1 MNSPI
6 FSFLA
11 FHALRLLRSQPLVLA
26 AAGLSLATA
35 LLAGV
40 AWLGQ
45 WQHARASARQLH
57 ELLVAGKPAI
67 AASPAGALAASVP
80 KLPRFSSAEL
90 VETVNQVAAD
100 IGLPV
105 DEISYTL
112 DESPSQPY
120 LRYHVTLSS
129 AASYPLMRRFVDGMA
144 MNLPHAVLDSISCSR
159 DDIAVAA
166 LSCDLSF
173 SAFFMKDGH
182 G

>member
-6 FSFLA
+6 FSFLT
-11 FHALRLLRSQPLVLA
+11 FHALRLLRAQPVVLAVAGMSFLLALLA
-26 AAGLSLATA
+26 AAAYI
-35 LLAGV
+35 
-40 AWLGQ
+40 GQ
-45 WQHARASARQLH
+45 WQHARNATQQVR
-57 ELLVAGKPAI
+57 ELLISSKPA
-67 AASPAGALAASVP
+67 AAGQPASPAASAP

-90 VETVNQVAAD
+90 VDTVNQVAAD

-112 DESPSQPY
+112 DEGASQPY
-120 LRYHVTLSS
+120 LRYHITLSS

-159 DDIAVAA
+159 DDIGVAA
-166 LSCDLSF
+166 LNCDLSF